1 MSHSISNETSV
12 QVDGLEQVLK
22 DVAAIEGI
30 DQAIHVRLV
39 GNSEI
44 QSLNHRWRD
53 LDKPTD
59 VLTFPSGMP
68 LPFPAGDIVISVDYA
83 NSQAKERNVPL
94 QDELI
99 ALLVHGVLHLSGYDD
114 ETDNDKRAMQR
125 RMNEIGNLIGT
136 PIDAE
141 WTSVLHQ
148 DEA

>member
-1 MSHSISNETSV
+1 MSHSISNETSIE
-12 QVDGLEQVLK
+12 VDGLEKVLK
-22 DVAAIEGI
+22 DVATIEGI
-30 DQAIHVRLV
+30 HQAIHVRLV

-44 QSLNHRWRD
+44 QLLNHRWRD

-83 NSQAKERNVPL
+83 IAQAQERNVPL
-94 QDELI
+94 PDELI